1 MRKRAKRELGVIV
14 GILALLAAGVS
25 ANYVF
30 GLSGKV
36 EFYTTLRQEA
46 ETTRQEQGLDLLSWE
61 TVTETGG
68 NRFSGPQFEDAF
80 LARDGQTVN
89 ILGFMTPINR
99 YRDMTEFILLPLPI
113 ECYFCQTPPMNH
125 VVWVKMKEGEKTNL
139 FKEPVLIN
147 GTLKLAG
154 VWDEAKYFYSIQNAT
169 LGAGELG
176 GKLTVTAPGAE
187 HMVPQHQQNQELL
200 RGTDP
205 PKPSE
210 FQ

>member
-1 MRKRAKRELGVIV
+1 VRKRAKRELAVIFGVVAVLGTLI
-14 GILALLAAGVS
+14 G

-30 GLSGKV
+30 GLGGKV
-36 EFYTTLRQEA
+36 EYYTNLRQQAEA
-46 ETTRQEQGLDLLSWE
+46 KRQEMGVQLLSWD
-61 TVTETGG
+61 TVTDTGG
-68 NRFSGPQFEDAF
+68 NRFSGPQFEEAL
-80 LARDGQTVN
+80 LARDGQPIN

-139 FKEPVLIN
+139 YKEPVLIN
-147 GTLKLAG
+147 GTLKLEG
-154 VWDEAKYFYSIQNAT
+154 TWEEAKYFYSIQDAE
-169 LGAGELG
+169 LGAGEVG

-187 HMVPQHQQNQELL
+187 HMVPQHEQQQELL
-200 RGTDP
+200 RGKEP
-205 PKPSE
+205 PKPSD